1 MTMKANVKKIDLHL
15 PTGWG
20 TATTE
25 ELEIIAA
32 AILSEQAAVG
42 RYRVFDWQRV
52 KLNVVLAINGIS
64 VVGRD
69 DDESHALQTD
79 GEITENGTWL
89 VQRPE
94 DEEPWE
100 ISAGQIVA
108 LTERLNWID
117 DNNIK
122 SPIFHFPYQTLVIDH
137 LPSTI
142 DHLPLNIDHLPFTL
156 QGPPPLMDGYTW
168 QEYRWMTDWMQ
179 AYMRHSNALLQV
191 KSEELRVKNQE
202 AMENARNEFLA
213 VLFKPKAG
221 GKIFNVQCSMFND
234 FSPVQW
240 QVILFWWSSLM
251 HILQGKFPRVFKKQ
265 AVGKGKKKQR
275 RQAGTEWDFYN
286 SVTASIQ
293 KYIGGLSAQD
303 VDNQPYGVTLQ
314 QLEMMAK
321 ESEEMERLKKR

>member
-1 MTMKANVKKIDLHL
+1 MKERVKKIDLHL

-32 AILSEQAAVG
+32 AIISEQAAVG

-69 DDESHALQTD
+69 DDENHALQTD

-89 VQRPE
+89 VQRQQ
-94 DEEPWE
+94 DSEPWE

-122 SPIFHFPYQTLVIDH
+122 SPIFHFPYPEITVKDVALV
-137 LPSTI
+137 
-142 DHLPLNIDHLPFTL
+142 
-156 QGPPPLMDGYTW
+156 GPPPLMDGYTW
-168 QEYRWMTDWMQ
+168 QEYRWLTDWMQ

-191 KSEELRVKNQE
+191 KSEELRVKR
-202 AMENARNEFLA
+202 AAL
-213 VLFKPKAG
+213 
-221 GKIFNVQCSMFND
+221 
-234 FSPVQW
+234 
-240 QVILFWWSSLM
+240 
-251 HILQGKFPRVFKKQ
+251 
-265 AVGKGKKKQR
+265 
-275 RQAGTEWDFYN
+275 
-286 SVTASIQ
+286 
-293 KYIGGLSAQD
+293 YI
-303 VDNQPYGVTLQ
+303 VNCT
-314 QLEMMAK
+314 
-321 ESEEMERLKKR
+321 

>member
-1 MTMKANVKKIDLHL
+1 MKERVKKIDLHL

-32 AILSEQAAVG
+32 AIISEQAAVG

-69 DDESHALQTD
+69 DDENHALQTD
-79 GEITENGTWL
+79 GEITENDTWL

-122 SPIFHFPYQTLVIDH
+122 SPIFHFPYPEMTVAQTEVA
-137 LPSTI
+137 
-142 DHLPLNIDHLPFTL
+142 
-156 QGPPPLMDGYTW
+156 GPPPLMDGYTW
-168 QEYRWMTDWMQ
+168 REYRQMQDWMTTILRLTNSGKDSTEARSQ
-179 AYMRHSNALLQV
+179 FLALLFKRQDE
-191 KSEELRVKNQE
+191 S
-202 AMENARNEFLA
+202 A
-213 VLFKPKAG
+213 VPA
-221 GKIFNVQCSMFND
+221 STFND

-251 HILQGKFPRVFKKQ
+251 YILQGKFPRVFKKQ

-321 ESEEMERLKKR
+321 ESEEMERMKRK

>member
-1 MTMKANVKKIDLHL
+1 MKERVKKIDLHL

-32 AILSEQAAVG
+32 AIISEQAAVG

-69 DDESHALQTD
+69 DDENHALQTD

-89 VQRPE
+89 VQRQQ
-94 DEEPWE
+94 DSEPWE

-122 SPIFHFPYQTLVIDH
+122 SPIFHFPYPEITVKDVALV
-137 LPSTI
+137 
-142 DHLPLNIDHLPFTL
+142 
-156 QGPPPLMDGYTW
+156 GPPPLMDGYTW
-168 QEYRWMTDWMQ
+168 QEYRWLTDWMQ

-202 AMENARNEFLA
+202 AIENARNEFLA
-213 VLFKPKAG
+213 VLFNPKAG
-221 GKIFNVQCSMFND
+221 GSRDNGITSLRDSDKIDAAIFTD

-321 ESEEMERLKKR
+321 ESEEMERLKRK